1 MTTHQIIRHFVCTCV
16 LLVGVATGYA
26 QGPKGK
32 DFGFGLVLGDP
43 TGLTAK
49 LWTNKENAFAF
60 SLGRSYFGSPRIQ
73 VDYLWHFDAFQSSV
87 VKMYAGP
94 GLGLGFGRES
104 HGFWYKGSKGRWY
117 YRDSD
122 DFGLAMRAVVGI
134 NIIPKRTP
142 LEIFVEFGPNVGIL
156 PSFGTGIDAGA
167 GIRFYP

>member
-1 MTTHQIIRHFVCTCV
+1 MKNSLSV
-16 LLVGVATGYA
+16 LLGMAMVVCVGQA
-26 QGPKGK
+26 QGPRGK

-43 TGLTAK
+43 LGLTAK

-73 VDYLWHFDAFQSSV
+73 ADYLWHFDAFQSSV

-94 GLGLGFGRES
+94 GLGVGFGRES
-104 HGFWYKGSKGRWY
+104 SGFWYKGSKGRWY
-117 YRDSD
+117 YREGD
-122 DFGLAMRAVVGI
+122 DFGIGARAIVGL

-142 LEIFVEFGPNVGIL
+142 LEIFVEFGPNIGLL
-156 PSFGTGIDAGA
+156 PGFGAAVDAGI